1 MFNSNV
7 NFSFLKIRLH
17 ILVIMLVYLDI
28 AFLNIENNE
37 NESNIRDIK
46 FKCKVYLCYIFEKE
60 IKFLAK
66 IN

>member
-1 MFNSNV
+1 M
-7 NFSFLKIRLH
+7 
-17 ILVIMLVYLDI
+17 YLDI

-46 FKCKVYLCYIFEKE
+46 FKCKVYLCYIFEKG